1 MTPASLA
8 LIAAFLIVAL
18 ALVKPLGLYMAHVM
32 EGRRP
37 LSHLTIEQ
45 NLIAGGATLPHS
57 GELKAMLENVYE
69 TVPRLRNLRGRTAGF
84 LSGGEQQ
91 LMVIGRAMMSKPRL
105 MLLDEPSLGLAP
117 MMVEEVYTLLRR
129 LRAGGIALFIVE
141 QNTRVALDIAD
152 WAYVMEGGRIVL
164 DGSSDEVRQ
173 NPDVKEFYLGFGAED
188 LRRSFRDVKHYRRRK
203 RWLG

>member
-1 MTPASLA
+1 
-8 LIAAFLIVAL
+8 VRRG
-18 ALVKPLGLYMAHVM
+18 VAHVM